1 MDAQVWPGYTEQ
13 EYQLALFVQQRVYQH
28 FNLEE
33 EERDFLRGLL
43 ALVALWHLNQEGRI
57 RFEVPEEE
65 LLQGLPPG
73 LPLMEKAREAADA
86 ACKRHGLSVP
96 LKDLLY
102 LMVLVD
108 ITYQGTREGRL
119 TWLGPPR

>member
-1 MDAQVWPGYTEQ
+1 M
-13 EYQLALFVQQRVYQH
+13 ALFVQQRVYQH